1 MTKIVIVGGVAGGAS
16 AAARARRVS
25 EQAQIIMLE
34 RGEYI
39 SFANCGLP
47 YHIGGTIP
55 ERQSLLLQTP
65 ESFKRRFNVE
75 VRVRHEVM
83 SIDRE
88 AKQLTVRNLQTGET
102 YQESYDKLLL
112 SPGASPIRPPI
123 PGFDNPK
130 VLTLR
135 NIPDM
140 DKIIAA
146 LTTLS
151 RQHVTVV
158 GGGFIGLEV
167 AEALRERQIP
177 VTLLELAPQVM
188 TSLDEDMAGFLHQEL
203 VNHGIDLR
211 LRTGLSA
218 VEEQGDSLLLQLS
231 DGQRLETGLVIA
243 AIGVSPDTQLARQ
256 AGLELGARGGI
267 QVSDTMQTSDPDI
280 YAVGDAVETRHLVT
294 GQAGLI
300 PLAGPAN
307 RQGRMAADNMLG
319 HSEQYRGTQGTAI
332 CKIFTL
338 AAASTGLSERL
349 ARNHGFNIEAVH
361 VHTGSHAGYYPG
373 AHPVSLKLIY
383 EVPSGRLL
391 GAQAVGRDGIDKRID
406 VLAVALRAGMSVYDL
421 QHLELTYAPPF
432 GSAKDA
438 INQAAFVATNQLK
451 GDVPVCHPADILNP
465 TAEQFLLDV
474 RNPAELTNIG
484 AIPGAMNIPVD
495 DLRQRL
501 HELPQDKEILVIC
514 QSGLRG
520 TVACRILQHHG
531 LRCRNLSGGYIQF
544 AAATRRF

>member
-135 NIPDM
+135 NVPDM

-151 RQHVTVV
+151 HQHVTVV

-349 ARNHGFNIEAVH
+349 AHNNGFNIEAVH

-544 AAATRRF
+544 APATRRF

>member
-135 NIPDM
+135 NVPDM

-151 RQHVTVV
+151 HQHVTVV

-349 ARNHGFNIEAVH
+349 ARNNGFNIEAVH

-391 GAQAVGRDGIDKRID
+391 GAQSVGRDGIDKRID

-474 RNPAELTNIG
+474 RNPPELTNIG

>member
-75 VRVRHEVM
+75 VRVCHEVM

-135 NIPDM
+135 NVPDM

-151 RQHVTVV
+151 HQHVTVV

-218 VEEQGDSLLLQLS
+218 VEEQDDSLLLQLS

-349 ARNHGFNIEAVH
+349 ARNNGFNIEAVH

>member
-88 AKQLTVRNLQTGET
+88 AKQLTVRNLQTGDT

-135 NIPDM
+135 NVPDM

-218 VEEQGDSLLLQLS
+218 VKEQGDSLLLQLS
-231 DGQRLETGLVIA
+231 DGQRLETDLVIA

-349 ARNHGFNIEAVH
+349 ARNNGFNIEAVH

>member
-135 NIPDM
+135 NVPDM

-146 LTTLS
+146 LPTLS

-349 ARNHGFNIEAVH
+349 ARNNGFNIEAVH

-373 AHPVSLKLIY
+373 AHPVTLKLIY

-391 GAQAVGRDGIDKRID
+391 GPQAVGRDGIDKRID

-432 GSAKDA
+432 GSDKDA

>member
-135 NIPDM
+135 NVPDM

-151 RQHVTVV
+151 HQHVTVV

-349 ARNHGFNIEAVH
+349 ARNHGFNIETVH

>member
-123 PGFDNPK
+123 PGFNNSK

-135 NIPDM
+135 NVPDM

-349 ARNHGFNIEAVH
+349 THNNGFNIEAVH

-451 GDVPVCHPADILNP
+451 GDVAVCHPADILNP

-531 LRCRNLSGGYIQF
+531 LRCR
-544 AAATRRF
+544 

>member
-135 NIPDM
+135 NVPDM

-151 RQHVTVV
+151 HQHVTVV

-520 TVACRILQHHG
+520 TVACRILQNHG

>member
-1 MTKIVIVGGVAGGAS
+1 M
-16 AAARARRVS
+16 
-25 EQAQIIMLE
+25 
-34 RGEYI
+34 
-39 SFANCGLP
+39 
-47 YHIGGTIP
+47 
-55 ERQSLLLQTP
+55 
-65 ESFKRRFNVE
+65 
-75 VRVRHEVM
+75 
-83 SIDRE
+83 
-88 AKQLTVRNLQTGET
+88 
-102 YQESYDKLLL
+102 
-112 SPGASPIRPPI
+112 
-123 PGFDNPK
+123 
-130 VLTLR
+130 
-135 NIPDM
+135 
-140 DKIIAA
+140 
-146 LTTLS
+146 
-151 RQHVTVV
+151 
-158 GGGFIGLEV
+158 EV

-188 TSLDEDMAGFLHQEL
+188 TSLDEDMAGFLHQDL

-349 ARNHGFNIEAVH
+349 ARNNGFNIEAVH